1 MDKYLKWFYLI
12 IAFALFVWLYVN
24 TIFVNDAKSI
34 ANEYNQR
41 VDSLETRIAQL
52 EYLIENEPKQIIVNV
67 NTKNSK

>member
-1 MDKYLKWFYLI
+1 MDKYLKWLYLI
-12 IAFALFVWLYVN
+12 IAFALFVWLYTN

-34 ANEYNQR
+34 ANEYNKR

-52 EYLIENEPKQIIVNV
+52 EYFIENEPKQIIVNV

>member
-12 IAFALFVWLYVN
+12 IAFALFVWLYAN

-41 VDSLETRIAQL
+41 VDSLENRIAQL
-52 EYLIENEPKQIIVNV
+52 EYFIENEPKQIIVNV

>member
-12 IAFALFVWLYVN
+12 IAFALFIWLYAN
-24 TIFVNDAKSI
+24 TIFVNDANSI
-34 ANEYNQR
+34 ANEYNKR
-41 VDSLETRIAQL
+41 VDSLENRIAQL

>member
-12 IAFALFVWLYVN
+12 IAFALFVWLYTN

-34 ANEYNQR
+34 ANEYNRR
-41 VDSLETRIAQL
+41 VDSLENRIAQL

>member
-12 IAFALFVWLYVN
+12 IAFALFVWLYTN

>member
-12 IAFALFVWLYVN
+12 IAFALFVWLYAN
-24 TIFVNDAKSI
+24 TRFVNDAKSI
-34 ANEYNQR
+34 ANEYNKR

>member
-12 IAFALFVWLYVN
+12 IAFALFVWLYAN

-34 ANEYNQR
+34 ANVYNQR
-41 VDSLETRIAQL
+41 VDSLENRIAQL
-52 EYLIENEPKQIIVNV
+52 EYLIKNEPKQIIVNV

>member
-12 IAFALFVWLYVN
+12 IVFALFIWLYAN

-34 ANEYNQR
+34 ANEYNKR
-41 VDSLETRIAQL
+41 VDSLETRISQL
-52 EYLIENEPKQIIVNV
+52 EYFIENEPKKIIVNI

>member
-1 MDKYLKWFYLI
+1 MDKYLRWFYLI
-12 IAFALFVWLYVN
+12 IAFALFVWLYTN